1 MVSSV
6 NFFQQSNRCISEA
19 RSQSTED
26 SKLVVLSS
34 DFCQGDVLFAYYQVT
49 GYRLQIIKKF
59 CSNNMSFGSGKG
71 CKQKFW
77 NYLFME
83 NNNPGAKILIV
94 DDEQVH
100 RFMLAAMFA
109 EWGWDSVEADDGVSA
124 VAAIEQGPFDAILMD
139 VRMTT
144 MDGMEALKR
153 IRVINPSIPV
163 IIMTAYSSV
172 DSAVEAIK
180 KGAHDYLTEPLDFD
194 RLRETLAVS
203 MGHRAKNEVTALSGA
218 PFGENDRIIG
228 SSLPML
234 ALWEMVLQVAP
245 TDATV
250 LIAGESGTGKELV
263 ASALHQR
270 SNRTGGPFVKV
281 NCAALAENLLESE
294 LFGHEKGAFTGA
306 DRRREGRFVQA
317 QSGTLFLDEIGE
329 TSPAMQAK
337 LLRVL
342 QEHELERVG
351 GQETISVDVRIIAAT
366 NLNLEEEVAS
376 GSFREDLYYRL
387 NVVVLDVPALRDRRG
402 DVPLLAEFFF
412 RSFAEKNNRQVVGI
426 TPECMDILNRYPWP
440 GNVRE
445 LENAIERGVIMMRGE
460 YLDTAGLPMTVQ
472 RWADHNEL
480 AQVPEP
486 ATLKEAEKALIL
498 KTLEETEGNR
508 SEAARRLQITRKTL
522 SNKLKSYDKD
532 GCLKS

>member
-1 MVSSV
+1 MKK
-6 NFFQQSNRCISEA
+6 IS
-19 RSQSTED
+19 
-26 SKLVVLSS
+26 L
-34 DFCQGDVLFAYYQVT
+34 
-49 GYRLQIIKKF
+49 
-59 CSNNMSFGSGKG
+59 
-71 CKQKFW
+71 
-77 NYLFME
+77 
-83 NNNPGAKILIV
+83 GATILIV

-100 RFMLAAMFA
+100 RFMLNSLFS
-109 EWGWDSVEADDGVSA
+109 EWGWDSTEADDGVSA
-124 VAAIEQGPFDAILMD
+124 VTAIEKGPYDAVLMD

-153 IRVINPSIPV
+153 IRAINPSIPV

-180 KGAHDYLTEPLDFD
+180 QGAHDYLTKPLDFD
-194 RLRETLAVS
+194 RLRETLEVA
-203 MGHRAKNEVTALSGA
+203 MGHRSKREVKALSGE

-228 SSLPML
+228 SSLSML
-234 ALWEMVLQVAP
+234 ALWEMILQVAP

-250 LIAGESGTGKELV
+250 LITGESGTGKELV

-270 SNRTGGPFVKV
+270 SNRAGGPFVKV

-306 DRRREGRFVQA
+306 ERRREGRFVQA
-317 QSGTLFLDEIGE
+317 QSGTLLLDEIGE

-351 GQETISVDVRIIAAT
+351 GQETITVDVRIIAAT
-366 NLNLEEEVAS
+366 NRNLEEEVAA

-387 NVVVLDVPALRDRRG
+387 NVVVLDVPALRDRSG
-402 DVPLLAEFFF
+402 DIPLLAEFFF
-412 RSFAEKNNRQVVGI
+412 RSFAEKNNRHVVGI
-426 TPECMDILNRYPWP
+426 TPEYMDILNRYPWP

-460 YLDTAGLPMTVQ
+460 YLDTGGLPMSVQ
-472 RWADHNEL
+472 RWAEL
-480 AQVPEP
+480 SESAEVPEP

-498 KTLEETEGNR
+498 KTLEETGGNR
-508 SEAARRLQITRKTL
+508 SEAARRLQVTRKTL
-522 SNKLKSYDKD
+522 FHKLKTYEKD
-532 GCLKS
+532 CSA